1 MMRHPYV
8 IPMSNAVRA
17 DARGGAGGGRAVVG
31 ASGHAG
37 GRAVVGASGH
47 AGRGGRTR
55 GAGQG

>member
-37 GRAVVGASGH
+37 GRAVVDSNH
-47 AGRGGRTR
+47 RGENGGDDNTDTD
-55 GAGQG
+55 